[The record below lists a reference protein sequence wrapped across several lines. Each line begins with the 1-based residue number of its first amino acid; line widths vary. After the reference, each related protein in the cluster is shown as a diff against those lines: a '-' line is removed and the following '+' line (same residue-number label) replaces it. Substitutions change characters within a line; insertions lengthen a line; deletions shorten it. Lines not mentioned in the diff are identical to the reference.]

1 MASPPNF
8 SITRG
13 TPSGPIDFFLA
24 IAANRFLSMLML
36 KVNGL
41 PESAVRI
48 SVILRPELNIDV
60 V

>member
-8 SITRG
+8 SITPG
-13 TPSGPIDFFLA
+13 TPSGRTDFFLL
-24 IAANRFLSMLML
+24 IAANHFLSMLML

-48 SVILRPELNIDV
+48 SVILRPELNTDAK
-60 V
+60 